1 MFEKFCFTEK
11 QIDRHYKSCLRD
23 FSIASKSEI
32 PEVAF
37 RFCYDAIIKLSIT
50 ICAKNGLRV
59 KARAGHHIEL
69 IEKLSEFL
77 KDKEIVIIA
86 NEMRIKRNKDLYG
99 EGILISNIDAKDY
112 VKWAKS
118 VFGAADE
125 YLFKKGSRLRL

>member
-1 MFEKFCFTEK
+1 MFEKFSFTEK
-11 QIDRHYKSCLRD
+11 QINRHYKSCLRD

-50 ICAKNGLRV
+50 ICAKNNLRV
-59 KARAGHHIEL
+59 KARAGHHVEL

-77 KDKEIVIIA
+77 KDREIVIIA

-99 EGILISNIDAKDY
+99 EGVLMSNIDAKDY
-112 VKWAKS
+112 VRWAKG
-118 VFGAADE
+118 VFRTADE
-125 YLFKKGSRLRL
+125 YLAQGKDRLKL